1 MDLFNCKQQPK
12 EPLSQYYNGFIQIK
26 SQITNIPDEVVI
38 IATIKGLRAGQC
50 AAHLTREK
58 PTSLAQLYEE
68 IQKYCK
74 SDEDY
79 TKRIEEENNF
89 RNQNKS
95 SNFHPQSKTTM
106 SEDTSPKSIKL
117 KTAIQLLKSIFHLKI
132 NTTVS
137 ITKKHSKEVA
147 SIQEEEEDEEEEEHP

>member
-1 MDLFNCKQQPK
+1 LQQ
-12 EPLSQYYNGFIQIK
+12 SSDFG
-26 SQITNIPDEVVI
+26 
-38 IATIKGLRAGQC
+38 ARQC

-74 SDEDY
+74 SDGDY
-79 TKRIEEENNF
+79 RKRIKEENSF

-106 SEDTSPKSIKL
+106 SGDTSAKSIKL
-117 KTAIQLLKSIFHLKI
+117 KTAIQPLKAIFQLKI
-132 NTTVS
+132 NITVS
-137 ITKKHSKEVA
+137 TTNEHSKEVA
-147 SIQEEEEDEEEEEHP
+147 STQEEEEDEEEEEHLRPKGMYCIIHGKGAGHT